1 MAKNSQTEQP
11 QTKQKPE
18 MSPDSIP
25 KVVVM
30 LVKSF
35 AKSIPKIGL
44 LLLVKSVV
52 IFLFIMW
59 LNYYVVAVRNN
70 GYGSGPVL
78 DTQAKPW
85 IWLFNIGKNQGAFS
99 LLAFFVSLFITSL
112 WSQIR
117 TLGIKKFFSNLIHFF
132 HWIGYCAVEA
142 GQESL
147 PTLLFSMAVI
157 MPFGVFAQNQGLFA
171 TIAVGSFFGFI
182 SQNKNLTYLFSR
194 AGWFDIQR
202 AFKKG
207 KTLVEVN
214 PGVSG
219 FLSFGFLLGAVILLL
234 IPAKLLTA
242 FSIILFILFIGLGV
256 MTKMRRMPPKAI
268 AGILVFVLLNLVWLR
283 FFGRVFADD
292 AGADELGTFSNY
304 IKDPGGKQ
312 VLTNGVQPG
321 ILGVLGSWIGSAAGA
336 VIEAG
341 AYVGGKVVDGAKYVG
356 GKVVDGASYVGGKVV
371 DGASYVGGKVSDAAS
386 YIPKK
391 IMGEDVWEGMWENIE
406 KEVTEAEGQIGNAW
420 EKTKE
425 VAGQMVDDV
434 KGFGKDVWE
443 HPGVYVETLVNGTLG
458 TIEETAALGWEL
470 VTNPQIVIDTIT
482 GTTSD
487 FITGAQNVGTAIVKG
502 IYTTITDP
510 HKAWEAAKDFVGYE
524 NFKNAFDP
532 NRGLID
538 RISQYGLGVI
548 KLASTV
554 SLARTVGAA
563 GAKIAEKGIANT
575 LKTMVDDVANA
586 AKKFVKS
593 GKTGSP
599 VGKYITK
606 GPADVSHMNQKQL
619 NTFQK
624 LLKKHGIDDAT
635 IRPGGS
641 KKIME
646 KMAKGEVLPKGHDI
660 MNKTVNAIDEAFLGG
675 PKNSQGL
682 AAHFKP
688 TLPSTETMRKMDTE
702 TLKSV
707 WNRYIQRFDEF
718 NKQKAYIQRVTNP
731 KILKIGE
738 KTFQFPAKL
747 TRDSNGILR
756 DALTKKPFGSD
767 WDLFDMLSKGER
779 TPRGIQRAFI
789 EDCKRHGLPI
799 KHGSLADW
807 VNGSDFNK
815 EAYGHMIR
823 DAMEKG
829 VISVGQDGAP
839 VEKILQE
846 FLKTTR

>member
-1 MAKNSQTEQP
+1 MAKNSRTEHP
-11 QTKQKPE
+11 QAKQKPE

-30 LVKSF
+30 LIKSF

-44 LLLVKSVV
+44 IVLLKSIG

-59 LNYYVVAVRNN
+59 LNYYVVAVKNN
-70 GYGSGPVL
+70 GYGGGPVL

-85 IWLFNIGKNQGAFS
+85 IWLFNIGKNQGSFNLLVFFSS
-99 LLAFFVSLFITSL
+99 LLLTSL

-117 TLGIKKFFSNLIHFF
+117 MHGLKKFFSNLIHFF

-142 GQESL
+142 GKESL
-147 PTLLFSMAVI
+147 PTLLFSMAIV
-157 MPFGVFAQNQGLFA
+157 MPLGLFAQNQGLFA

-202 AFKKG
+202 AFHKG
-207 KTLVEVN
+207 KPLTEMN
-214 PGVSG
+214 PGISG
-219 FLSFGFLLGAVILLL
+219 LLSLGFLLGAVILLL
-234 IPAKLLTA
+234 IPVKWLTA
-242 FSIILFILFIGLGV
+242 FSILLFVLFIVLGV
-256 MTKMRRMPPKAI
+256 MTKMRKIPPKAI
-268 AGILVFVLLNLVWLR
+268 AGMLVFIFVNLAWIK
-283 FFGRVFADD
+283 FFGRVYADD

-304 IKDPGGKQ
+304 IKDPGGQQ

-321 ILGVLGSWIGSAAGA
+321 ILGVLGSWIGSAAGS

-356 GKVVDGASYVGGKVV
+356 GKVVNGAGYIGSKVV
-371 DGASYVGGKVSDAAS
+371 DGAGYIGGKVSDAAS

-406 KEVTEAEGQIGNAW
+406 KEVTEAEEQIGHAW

-425 VAGQMVDDV
+425 VAGQVVEDV
-434 KGFGKDVWE
+434 KDFGKDVWN
-443 HPGVYVETLVNGTLG
+443 HPGIYVETLVNGTIG

-470 VTNPQIVIDTIT
+470 VTNPQIVIDTIA

-487 FITGAQNVGTAIVKG
+487 FISGAQKVGTAVVKG

-510 HKAWEAAKDFVGYE
+510 QKAWVFVKDFVGYE

-538 RISQYGLGVI
+538 RISQYGVGVV
-548 KLASTV
+548 KLVSAV

-563 GAKIAEKGIANT
+563 GVKIAEKGVTTT
-575 LKTMVDDVANA
+575 LKTMADDLANA
-586 AKKFVKS
+586 ANKFVKT

-599 VGKYITK
+599 VGKYLTK

-624 LLKKHGIDDAT
+624 LLKKHGIDEAS

-641 KKIME
+641 KRIME
-646 KMAKGEVLPKGHDI
+646 KMANGEVLPKGHDI

-688 TLPSTETMRKMDTE
+688 KLPSTETMKKMDTD
-702 TLKSV
+702 TFNSV
-707 WNRYIQRFDEF
+707 WKRYLQRYDEF
-718 NKQKAYIQRVTNP
+718 NKQSANIKQLTTPRTVQ
-731 KILKIGE
+731 IGG
-738 KTFQFPAKL
+738 KTVNIPAKL
-747 TRDSNGILR
+747 VRDSNGVLR
-756 DALTKKPFGSD
+756 DAVTKKPFGSD
-767 WDLFDMLSKGER
+767 WDLFDMISKGER
-779 TPRGIQRAFI
+779 TPRSVQSAFI
-789 EDCKRHGLPI
+789 NDCKRHGLPI
-799 KHGSLADW
+799 EHGSLADW

-823 DAMEKG
+823 DAMDKG
-829 VISVGQDGAP
+829 IISVGQDGMP
-839 VEKILQE
+839 VEKVLQE
-846 FLKTTR
+846 FLKAAQ